1 MTAPV
6 HGGSK
11 LVLRGTNLP
20 YHGAARARARRSLW
34 RRRRLYNTARAR
46 AQRTFFER
54 LWNPPAVTYAASVW
68 GEAGTAGHKNARAP
82 RVIAAGSDVRRL
94 TTYYWGTSESSTIRS
109 ASVFSCTGILSHMD
123 ECAAAAAPRA
133 VLLQRPLATS
143 RARTL
148 RTQAPH
154 ASSVE
159 LLQKR
164 YPEYTDVSWSDEGY

>member
-68 GEAGTAGHKNARAP
+68 GEAGTAGHKKCARSTCYCCWERCA
-82 RVIAAGSDVRRL
+82 STD
-94 TTYYWGTSESSTIRS
+94 YYWGTSESSTIRS